1 MVDRL
6 CQEYGD
12 RIEVAWK
19 AFELRPEGV
28 PLPAPDNPTRRRR
41 WEASVL
47 PMAAERG
54 LVMKLPP
61 VAPRTRLAFQAVE
74 LAGDHSRR
82 QAMHRAIF
90 EAFFRDGCDIGR
102 IDVLADVGAAVDLA
116 PALVKTALEAGTF
129 LNRVLDQ
136 EQQARELGVTGV
148 PAMLVGDDSATA
160 EPVIGAVPYDWLKS
174 AVERALS
181 GQSLDW
187 RRRALRSAIPLTDG
201 QA

>member
-1 MVDRL
+1 
-6 CQEYGD
+6 
-12 RIEVAWK
+12 
-19 AFELRPEGV
+19 
-28 PLPAPDNPTRRRR
+28 
-41 WEASVL
+41 
-47 PMAAERG
+47 
-54 LVMKLPP
+54 MKLPP

-82 QAMHRAIF
+82 QAMHRATF
-90 EAFFRDGCDIGR
+90 EAFFRDGRDIGR
-102 IDVLADVGAAVDLA
+102 IDVLADVGASVDLA
-116 PALVKTALEAGTF
+116 PALVRLALEAGTF

>member
-1 MVDRL
+1 M
-6 CQEYGD
+6 
-12 RIEVAWK
+12 
-19 AFELRPEGV
+19 
-28 PLPAPDNPTRRRR
+28 
-41 WEASVL
+41 L

-90 EAFFRDGCDIGR
+90 EAFFRDGRDIGR
-102 IDVLADVGAAVDLA
+102 VDVLADVGASVDLA
-116 PALVKTALEAGTF
+116 PALVKLALEAGTY

-136 EQQARELGVTGV
+136 ERLARELGVTGV
-148 PAMLVGDDSATA
+148 PAMLVGDDSATT
-160 EPVIGAVPYDWLKS
+160 ELPVGLFGASTGAAAHRL
-174 AVERALS
+174 
-181 GQSLDW
+181 
-187 RRRALRSAIPLTDG
+187 

>member
-1 MVDRL
+1 VVDRL
-6 CQEYGD
+6 CQEYGT
-12 RIEVAWK
+12 RVEVVWK
-19 AFELRPEGV
+19 AFELRPEPV
-28 PLPAPDNPTRRRR
+28 PLPAPDNPTRRQR
-41 WEASVL
+41 WETSVL

-61 VAPRTRLAFQAVE
+61 VAPRTRLAFEAVE

-82 QAMHRAIF
+82 QAMHRAVF
-90 EAFFRDGCDIGR
+90 EAFFRDGRDIGS
-102 IDVLADVGAAVDLA
+102 IEVLADVGASVDLA
-116 PALVKTALEAGTF
+116 PALVKAALEAGTH

-136 EQQARELGVTGV
+136 EQLAQELGVTGV

-160 EPVIGAVPYDWLKS
+160 EPVIGAVPYDWLKT

-187 RRRALRSAIPLTDG
+187 RRRALRSAIPLKDS
-201 QA
+201 QD

>member
-1 MVDRL
+1 
-6 CQEYGD
+6 
-12 RIEVAWK
+12 
-19 AFELRPEGV
+19 
-28 PLPAPDNPTRRRR
+28 
-41 WEASVL
+41 
-47 PMAAERG
+47 
-54 LVMKLPP
+54 
-61 VAPRTRLAFQAVE
+61 
-74 LAGDHSRR
+74 
-82 QAMHRAIF
+82 MHRATF
-90 EAFFRDGCDIGR
+90 EAFFRDGRDIGR
-102 IDVLADVGAAVDLA
+102 IDVLADVGASVDLA
-116 PALVKTALEAGTF
+116 PALVRLALEAGTF

>member
-1 MVDRL
+1 VVDRL
-6 CQEYGD
+6 CQEYGT
-12 RIEVAWK
+12 RVEVVWK
-19 AFELRPEGV
+19 AFELRPEPV
-28 PLPAPDNPTRRRR
+28 PLPAPDNPTRRQR
-41 WEASVL
+41 WQTSVL

-82 QAMHRAIF
+82 QAMHRAVF
-90 EAFFRDGCDIGR
+90 EAFFRDGRDIGS
-102 IDVLADVGAAVDLA
+102 IEVLADIGASVDLA
-116 PALVKTALEAGTF
+116 PALVKAALEAGTY

-136 EQQARELGVTGV
+136 EQLAQELGVTGV

-160 EPVIGAVPYDWLKS
+160 EAVIGAVPYDWLKT

-187 RRRALRSAIPLTDG
+187 RRRALRSAIPLKDH
-201 QA
+201 QD